1 MGVPGE
7 KKGESDSQEIKGES
21 VESPCLWRDEM
32 IISLWSAA
40 WRSRGLVKFET
51 PTEEAGWRVTESL

>member
-7 KKGESDSQEIKGES
+7 KKGESDSQEFKGES
-21 VESPCLWRDEM
+21 VESLCLWRDEM

-40 WRSRGLVKFET
+40 WSSGGFSK
-51 PTEEAGWRVTESL
+51 A